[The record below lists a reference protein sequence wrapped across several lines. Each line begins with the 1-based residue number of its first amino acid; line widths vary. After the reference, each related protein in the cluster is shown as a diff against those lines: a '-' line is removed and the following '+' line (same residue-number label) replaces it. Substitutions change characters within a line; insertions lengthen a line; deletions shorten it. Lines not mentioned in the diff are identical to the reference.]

1 VIIVDKALERR
12 QQDDN
17 PIRIGMVGAGYM
29 GRGMAAVIERNMVG
43 MRVVAIANRTVETAE
58 RAFADAGIDA
68 SEQVRDQ
75 DALDGL
81 LDRGGRAVTSDPL
94 LLCRAPG
101 IEAIIECTGEVE
113 FGARVATEAIA
124 NRKHVL
130 LVNAE
135 LDATVGPILKV
146 LADRAGVVITNADGD
161 EPSVAMNMFRF
172 VQSIGYRPV
181 LAGNVKGFLD
191 HHRDPDT
198 QKGFADA
205 HGQRPFMV
213 TSFADGTKLSL
224 EAATLA
230 NATGFKVRQPGME
243 GRRLGHVKDLLDL
256 YDPKELLDQ
265 GLVEYVLG
273 AEPGSGAFVIGYNDD
288 PTLMPYMSYF
298 KMGDGPLY
306 MFYRPFHLTNVEA
319 PLSVARAV
327 LFGDAAI
334 APAGGP
340 VCEVATIAKRDMEAG
355 EDLDGIGGYNCYG
368 LIYNLEDARRE
379 DILPIGLAAGARL
392 TRAVA
397 EDQPIRNA
405 DVTLPEGRLID
416 DLRAQ
421 QAAHFGLS

>member
-1 VIIVDKALERR
+1 MIIVDKALERR

-29 GRGMAAVIERNMVG
+29 GQGMAAVIERNMVG

-58 RAFADAGIDA
+58 RVFADAGIGTSSRCA
-68 SEQVRDQ
+68 TRT
-75 DALDGL
+75 ALDSL

-172 VQSIGYRPV
+172 VRTIGYRPV

-191 HHRDPDT
+191 HHRNPDT

-243 GRRLGHVKDLLDL
+243 G
-256 YDPKELLDQ
+256 
-265 GLVEYVLG
+265 
-273 AEPGSGAFVIGYNDD
+273 PGSTTSATSSTSTTRRSCWTRGWSSTCWERSRARARSSSA
-288 PTLMPYMSYF
+288 TTTTRSLMPYMSYF

-306 MFYRPFHLTNVEA
+306 MFYRPFHLTHVEA

-355 EDLDGIGGYNCYG
+355 EELDGIGGYNCYG
-368 LIYNLEDARRE
+368 LIDNLEDARR
-379 DILPIGLAAGARL
+379 DDVLPIGLAAGARL

-397 EDQPIRNA
+397 KDQPIRNA